1 VRRAISHAVNRQEI
15 IDAVFIKGEPIP
27 AVSRGLSEWS
37 PRIDELGTGARYYQH
52 DPKEA
57 RRLLAEAG
65 LSKGFKTLLHTT
77 GGTGAGPQIIDAA
90 QLAQR
95 SLKEVGIETELKIEE
110 YGAYMATTYLG
121 KFEGLALAP
130 ISNAWDPDTVLY
142 GLYAPDQP
150 RNSSHVNDPKI
161 TAMLKEQRRTKD
173 REARKKIIFDIQR
186 HIAEQQYYVY
196 LYAVGITG
204 SWQPYVKNYS
214 PNTTYDYGHRAASLW
229 LDR

>member
-1 VRRAISHAVNRQEI
+1 
-15 IDAVFIKGEPIP
+15 
-27 AVSRGLSEWS
+27 
-37 PRIDELGTGARYYQH
+37 
-52 DPKEA
+52 

-65 LSKGFKTLLHTT
+65 LPKGFKTLLHTT

-150 RNSSHVNDPKI
+150 RNSGHVNDPKL
-161 TAMLKEQRRTKD
+161 TAMLKKQRYTQD
-173 REARKKIIFDIQR
+173 LEARKRLIFDIQQYV
-186 HIAEQQYYVY
+186 AVQQYYVY
-196 LYAVGITG
+196 TNSNMITG
-204 SWQPYVKNYS
+204 TWQPYVKNYA
-214 PNTTYDYGHRAASLW
+214 PNPSFDYGGRAAALW